1 MLYPVVI
8 EPGDEHHAFGVIVP
22 DLPGC
27 FSGGDTF
34 EEALGNARE
43 AIELQIEALLDAGE
57 GVPEPDINRHAA
69 DPAYRGFIWA
79 FVDVPVEALDER
91 VERVNITL
99 PRRVL
104 YAIDKAA
111 ERSGRNRSAFLAE
124 AGLKRAREVSDQS
137 APAT

>member
-8 EPGDEHHAFGVIVP
+8 EPGDEAHAFGVIVP

-27 FSGGDTF
+27 FSGGDSF
-34 EEALGNARE
+34 EEALENSRE
-43 AIELQIEALLDAGE
+43 AIELHVEALLDSGQ
-57 GVPEPDINRHAA
+57 PLPRPNINQHAA
-69 DPAYRGFIWA
+69 NPEYRGFIWA

-91 VERVNITL
+91 VERINITL

-111 ERSGRNRSAFLAE
+111 EKSGRNRSAFLAE
-124 AGLKRAREVSDQS
+124 AGLQRAREVTEQRPTGS
-137 APAT
+137 